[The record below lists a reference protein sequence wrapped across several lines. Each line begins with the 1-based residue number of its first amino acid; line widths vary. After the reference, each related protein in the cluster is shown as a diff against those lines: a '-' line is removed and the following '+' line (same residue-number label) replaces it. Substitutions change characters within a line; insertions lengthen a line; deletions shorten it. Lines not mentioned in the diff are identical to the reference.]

1 MQRARGDFLA
11 CAGFA
16 GDEDGAG
23 CRRRAHDQILHPPHR
38 FAVADEG
45 LEGRCPAHLALQ
57 QIDWF
62 SRHRNQSRRIYQ
74 VNEALVLVVSAA
86 TTLAAALKASA
97 WLTAVL
103 AAGTVVLTGLY
114 KVLDSQE
121 NWVAFGVAWSELQTA
136 ANNYRL
142 LPADRRD
149 SEAQRQLV
157 DKVNEVMAEDTGRW
171 AARRRSLAERR

>member
-1 MQRARGDFLA
+1 MPALA
-11 CAGFA
+11 
-16 GDEDGAG
+16 DSK
-23 CRRRAHDQILHPPHR
+23 Q
-38 FAVADEG
+38 VSKSADPWDAPD
-45 LEGRCPAHLALQ
+45 PALALALQ

-62 SRHRNQSRRIYQ
+62 KRHRIRSRLTYQ
-74 VNEALVLVVSAA
+74 VNEGLVLVVSAS
-86 TTLAAALKASA
+86 TTVAAALKASA

-121 NWVAFGVAWSELQTA
+121 SWVAFSLAWSKLQTA

-142 LPADRRD
+142 LPADQRD

-171 AARRRSLAERR
+171 AARRRTLAERR

>member
-1 MQRARGDFLA
+1 MPALA
-11 CAGFA
+11 DSKQVSMSTDPWDAP
-16 GDEDGAG
+16 D
-23 CRRRAHDQILHPPHR
+23 
-38 FAVADEG
+38 
-45 LEGRCPAHLALQ
+45 PALALQ

-62 SRHRNQSRRIYQ
+62 RRHRIRSRLTYQ
-74 VNEALVLVVSAA
+74 VNEGLVLVVSAA
-86 TTLAAALKASA
+86 TTLAAALKASV

-121 NWVAFGVAWSELQTA
+121 NWVAFSLAWSELQTA

-142 LPADRRD
+142 LPADQRD
-149 SEAQRQLV
+149 EAAQRQLV
-157 DKVNEVMAEDTGRW
+157 NKVNEVIGQDTGRW

>member
-1 MQRARGDFLA
+1 MPALA
-11 CAGFA
+11 DSEQVSTPTDPWDAP
-16 GDEDGAG
+16 D
-23 CRRRAHDQILHPPHR
+23 
-38 FAVADEG
+38 
-45 LEGRCPAHLALQ
+45 PALALALQ

-62 SRHRNQSRRIYQ
+62 RRHRIRSRLTYQ
-74 VNEALVLVVSAA
+74 VNEGLVLVVSAA

-121 NWVAFGVAWSELQTA
+121 NWVAFSLAWSELQTA
-136 ANNYRL
+136 TNNYRL

-149 SEAQRQLV
+149 EEAQRQLV
-157 DKVNEVMAEDTGRW
+157 NKVNEVIGQDTGRW